1 MKSQKKPKK
10 YFAFIYL
17 FIYFWGNFVCNNV
30 RFYCFIILWYYS
42 LQVYILKLP
51 DTLSRSIQSAEKK
64 DEPHIGNSSDG
75 KMSYENTSN
84 ENESCYS
91 GSEID
96 DEEYDET
103 QVLW

>member
-1 MKSQKKPKK
+1 
-10 YFAFIYL
+10 
-17 FIYFWGNFVCNNV
+17 
-30 RFYCFIILWYYS
+30 
-42 LQVYILKLP
+42 
-51 DTLSRSIQSAEKK
+51 
-64 DEPHIGNSSDG
+64 
-75 KMSYENTSN
+75 MSYENTSN